1 MINSISLDNQS
12 ISASII
18 SAQQNLNDK
27 LNSIDI
33 LLQSFNSDLN
43 NINDTVLYFVDELK
57 AISNQVIT
65 LVDDTIEIV
74 ECNQSYDSSWKIKLP
89 PDMVDTITDTLTDIE
104 DNLENIEIEDIGNIC
119 TNIYGSCTVGHNTI
133 SPTEPTQTGTG
144 TCTSNYGSYMCQ
156 GGYCAGSYA
165 GPDGKCNSD
174 YCVSSY
180 GDIFSDVE
188 ACPNN
193 HCGDYEVSGIVNTVI
208 CPSKYFGQIDSCNGD
223 FSETITG
230 GKECKSYY
238 ANKDGE
244 ACQVDYTDNMVGK
257 ECAMYKTEDIE
268 LCRSYT
274 ENTDGE
280 KNCTDYST
288 EDGESCGMYS
298 SDNSGTTSCTNDY
311 AKGDAT
317 CEALYGYTEGG
328 GESCLTT
335 FSTDVGSCTGFS
347 SDGTGTGDRTCV
359 SDYNIGGEV
368 QCSSGYKQEG
378 DTVLCV
384 SGVQSGTCTSNVGSS
399 DPEQP
404 CTFNAGCSKCY
415 SSNFHQDCPQ
425 MGCWDIQ
432 IPE

>member
-133 SPTEPTQTGTG
+133 SPTEPTFTDIEEGTM
-144 TCTSNYGSYMCQ
+144 CINSYCSST
-156 GGYCAGSYA
+156 YI
-165 GPDGKCNSD
+165 GPDGECSSC
-174 YCVSSY
+174 YCVRSYSDSS
-180 GDIFSDVE
+180 GEGFCRS
-188 ACPNN
+188 N
-193 HCGDYEVSGIVNTVI
+193 HCGDYDTVVSIDGIVV
-208 CPSKYFGQIDSCNGD
+208 CPSEHAGPGVVCNGGYV
-223 FSETITG
+223 SETG

-238 ANKDGE
+238 ANTDGKTCQVNYTEDTDGE
-244 ACQVDYTDNMVGK
+244 K
-257 ECAMYKTEDIE
+257 ECTGYSTDGGG

-274 ENTDGE
+274 ETSDGE
-280 KNCTDYST
+280 KNCTSYSA

-298 SDNSGTTSCTNDY
+298 SDNGGTTSCTNDY

-328 GESCLTT
+328 GDSCLAT

-432 IPE
+432 VPE